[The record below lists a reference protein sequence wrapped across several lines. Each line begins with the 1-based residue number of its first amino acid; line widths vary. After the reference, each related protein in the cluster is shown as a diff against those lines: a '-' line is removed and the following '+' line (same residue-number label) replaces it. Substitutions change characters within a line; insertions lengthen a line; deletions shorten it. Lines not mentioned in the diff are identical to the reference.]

1 MIIQIPMG
9 RAIIILDLL
18 ETTLHIPTEEDTQ
31 DLVHQVLYRAEVLA
45 HPVQVHLA
53 VDLEEAQA
61 VDLEAEAR

>member
-9 RAIIILDLL
+9 QAIIILDLL
-18 ETTLHIPTEEDTQ
+18 ETTLHIPIEEDIQ

-45 HPVQVHLA
+45 HPVQVQQA

>member
-9 RAIIILDLL
+9 QAIIILDLL
-18 ETTLHIPTEEDTQ
+18 ETTLHIPIEEDIQ
-31 DLVHQVLYRAEVLA
+31 GLVHQVLYKAEVLA
-45 HPVQVHLA
+45 HPVQAHLA